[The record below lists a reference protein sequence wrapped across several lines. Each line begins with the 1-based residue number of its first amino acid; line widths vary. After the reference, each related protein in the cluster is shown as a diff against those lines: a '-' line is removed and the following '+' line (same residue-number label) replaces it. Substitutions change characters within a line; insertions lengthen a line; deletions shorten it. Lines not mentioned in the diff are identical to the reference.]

1 MKKIYS
7 DNCIAHAWMNDL
19 FNTGFIP
26 TKVNAVLFVAS
37 IAIGIVGLFI

>member
-7 DNCIAHAWMNDL
+7 DNCIVHAWMNDL
-19 FNTGFIP
+19 FDTGLIP
-26 TKVNAVLFVAS
+26 SKVNAVLFVAS